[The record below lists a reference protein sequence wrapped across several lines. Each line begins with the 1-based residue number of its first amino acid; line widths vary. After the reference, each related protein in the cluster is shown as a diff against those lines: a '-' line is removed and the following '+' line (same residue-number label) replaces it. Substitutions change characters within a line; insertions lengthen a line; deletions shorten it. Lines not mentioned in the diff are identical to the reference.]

1 MPTAVGILT
10 DAWSS
15 FDHFGKGCIRTL
27 RHVLNLG
34 GVDGVNSYAQTW
46 INRRLSD
53 IGGRAVTTTGG
64 IKIGAEPVGALAV
77 GVVIVPLVGLIGANV
92 ELVAPSLTVCVWPHA
107 SETENSNNP
116 VKTKTETRLPQKQI
130 ADGILPGYESD

>member
-1 MPTAVGILT
+1 M
-10 DAWSS
+10 
-15 FDHFGKGCIRTL
+15 
-27 RHVLNLG
+27 
-34 GVDGVNSYAQTW
+34 
-46 INRRLSD
+46 
-53 IGGRAVTTTGG
+53 TTTEG
-64 IKIGAEPVGALAV
+64 IKIGAEFVGALAV

-92 ELVAPSLTVCVWPHA
+92 ELVGPPLTVCVWPRA